1 MRRQWSF
8 GLIAALRGR
17 GCMRVWEGRRLGGL
31 KVELGRWGGWR
42 GGEGEEDGAY
52 GSRAYERMRRGG
64 GEGLIYWV
72 IKVAS
77 CTSHGCRCLRRLE

>member
-31 KVELGRWGGWR
+31 KVELGRW
-42 GGEGEEDGAY
+42 DGAY